1 MATEVLVAAQ
11 SLRAFIERVL
21 HAAGMRPM
29 DAAVVADGMVWADLR
44 GIAPHSVAKLPLC
57 VARLRASGS
66 PADAEPAVV
75 VETATTAVLDAG
87 AAWGQIAGAR
97 AMMLAADIAGRQ
109 RLGAVVVRSRG
120 SLGALGYYPLIAVR
134 RGQISGGS
142 TALPDGRPAFL
153 PQFC

>member
-44 GIAPHSVAKLPLC
+44 GIAPHGVAKLPLC
-57 VARLRASGS
+57 VARLRAGGS
-66 PADAEPAVV
+66 PTDAQPAVV
-75 VETATTAVLDAG
+75 AETATTAVLDAD
-87 AAWGQIAGAR
+87 AAWGQIAGAC

-109 RLGAVVVRSRG
+109 RLGAVVVRNS
-120 SLGALGYYPLIAVR
+120 GALGYYPLIAVR